1 MGSTKKLIEI
11 EEGDKFSLFFC
22 FLAGLQEGVTV
33 MERKTNEL
41 LAAGDNFTITQAA
54 GFSQRKFIILRML
67 YQMHDLF
74 EFHTGFTGC
83 FSRLWGRITV
93 KRLESARITPLIAAE
108 FVPVAPEVII
118 RFPPRAR
125 A

>member
-74 EFHTGFTGC
+74 EFHTGFTGL
-83 FSRLWGRITV
+83 FFEALGQNYS
-93 KRLESARITPLIAAE
+93 
-108 FVPVAPEVII
+108 
-118 RFPPRAR
+118 
-125 A
+125 